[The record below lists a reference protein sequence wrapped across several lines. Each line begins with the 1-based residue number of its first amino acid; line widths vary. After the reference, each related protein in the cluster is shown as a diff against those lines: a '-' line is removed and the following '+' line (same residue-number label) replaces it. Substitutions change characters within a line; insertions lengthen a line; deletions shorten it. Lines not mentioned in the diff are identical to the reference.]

1 MKLIWFSEIKWS
13 YLKTRKQHL
22 LSHFNDNDEILYIEP
37 ISLNFNNNFTL
48 STKKNIKYL
57 TIPQVQN
64 SDYYLINKLL
74 QLYPV
79 RKSLQILSKILLNR
93 LLRKMNLETM
103 SILLRMG
110 KYKCQK

>member
-48 STKKNIKYL
+48 STKKNIKYRCSL
-57 TIPQVQN
+57 KIELHRYN
-64 SDYYLINKLL
+64 INAF
-74 QLYPV
+74 
-79 RKSLQILSKILLNR
+79 
-93 LLRKMNLETM
+93 E
-103 SILLRMG
+103 
-110 KYKCQK
+110 